1 MLGRDVA
8 LKLFTTMIAI
18 AYVATPL
25 IYIVGIAGPWILV
38 PLITMPKAMSLVR
51 SFYREVPDTAA
62 PQTAQLTILY
72 GIAMALGLALQ
83 GCFGLHNHL

>member
-1 MLGRDVA
+1 MDPS
-8 LKLFTTMIAI
+8 
-18 AYVATPL
+18 TP
-25 IYIVGIAGPWILV
+25 YNNA
-38 PLITMPKAMSLVR
+38 KAMSLVR

-83 GCFGLHNHL
+83 GRDETELAIKLSQWCF